1 MARPKK
7 PKTKAKL
14 KAKANAKAKK
24 PDRKPTKKKPSKR
37 APKKRAPKKG
47 AAAVVAAPPPR
58 RAVERFLVVKV
69 VLHDRGDRVE
79 SARCQPVGFEEGRAL
94 FRVDSVPFLHA
105 KPTYDDVIV
114 ARGDDTYAGNWTW
127 NGAAGRIHKDGGRY
141 ALLVEYHASAEAD
154 FQRLTQLLRRDH
166 DIVVEIGYPPQ
177 GKKPGRLYLAAP
189 RRMGTS
195 EVLRALGSAGEGF
208 RIDVV
213 RPL

>member
-1 MARPKK
+1 MARPPKK
-7 PKTKAKL
+7 KVKAKTKAK
-14 KAKANAKAKK
+14 KATAKK
-24 PDRKPTKKKPSKR
+24 PAKSRKPAKKKR
-37 APKKRAPKKG
+37 V
-47 AAAVVAAPPPR
+47 AVVAAPPPR

-79 SARCQPVGFEEGRAL
+79 TARCQPVGFEDGRAL
-94 FRVDSVPFLHA
+94 FRVDSIPFLHA

-141 ALLVEYHASAEAD
+141 ALLVEYHAAAEAD
-154 FQRLTQLLRRDH
+154 FPRLTQLLRRDH
-166 DIVVEIGYPPQ
+166 DIVVEIGYPPH
-177 GKKPGRLYLAAP
+177 GKKAGRLYIAAP